1 MRSAIFLLALIPTLL
16 SAQFY
21 WQQDVHY
28 AIDASLDP
36 DRNVIAGRET
46 LEYKNNSP
54 DTLREVFFRLYWNL
68 FTKNSYGQRFEERN
82 RYYFIDTSGGVTI
95 RAFTVSGHGKES
107 VPEYTI
113 DNTIMRASLPEP
125 LPPGS
130 SVTFAFDFEENI
142 HSSGVRSGH
151 QGRDY
156 NIAQWYPQISTY
168 DKHGWDKTQYLGP
181 AEFHNEY
188 GSFDVSVTLP
198 RSFTLGYT
206 GTLLN
211 PDEVYPDSVRRR
223 LKESFGDMQTVR
235 IADYSGTQWGSGD
248 TARVTWRCHA
258 DSVRDFAFAAN
269 EHYIWDVTYWSPAPG
284 QRPIAIHAM
293 YFTDKAEFWTEAAK
307 IGQHAISFFSTHFGL
322 YAYPSMFIIE
332 GVVGGGMEYPGI
344 IFNGHLGDKN
354 SHTLFGVLTH
364 EVGHS
369 WYPMMI
375 GSDETYYA
383 FMDEGFNTFITS
395 LAMEDYYG
403 PVNNEYTWTEWYQK
417 LLCFPNDNSRDRLQ
431 RGSFWL
437 AETGFEEPIATHT
450 LRFEEQGLSGNSIY
464 TKTAAVMYM
473 LQYVLGD
480 SVFGHVMKEYYT
492 RWKFKHPY
500 PEDFYALAEQASGVK
515 DLRWFFDEWFNRT
528 ETCDYS
534 VCGLRSSPQRGND
547 GTYYRTTF
555 SVRRNRPAIMPVDV
569 RITMAD
575 GSTRTVWFPIDLWK
589 NAEGRRDT
597 TVLLPSE
604 PVRADL
610 NPDGRILDINRL
622 NNSTA
627 LPKITTRFDN
637 TMFSVTPVD
646 AYLLMWRPSVWYTD
660 QGGWKAGYKLSG
672 SYLDDLYATTIWNWY
687 NFRDNT
693 FNYDLSVSQNTYTIT
708 PMSRASVRW
717 YRIEGR
723 KGVTATAWK
732 GLSSHWS
739 YPPYQSVSFT
749 YSYVQ
754 ADNPDYH
761 LHPEVWQEGVLH
773 RIQAGYDY
781 SNRGRFWTVHAAAT
795 LESSTSLFGR
805 SDFQYAKRTLLLN
818 GSLTIPGNWTLALR
832 FYSGIGYGD
841 VPNQA
846 KYYLASASPIEEMGD
861 PFFRSKGP
869 LPSTVRDH
877 ALLPGGGL
885 MRAYYG
891 IPVAGD
897 KLDAFNAEARF
908 TTLIPFIDPDIP
920 VFSSLSR
927 MVRSVLF
934 FDAGRLADQTQK
946 LWDQRFEVDCGVGFR
961 LASFYS
967 LLGTAAQSDILSSI
981 GFSTLRVDFPFYAS
995 MPPPDESKLKFR
1007 WVISLREAF

>member
-1 MRSAIFLLALIPTLL
+1 MKSALLLLLLVPTFLC
-16 SAQFY
+16 SQSY

-28 AIDASLDP
+28 AIDARLDP
-36 DRNVIAGRET
+36 DRNIITGRET
-46 LEYKNNSP
+46 LDYRNNSP
-54 DTLREVFFRLYWNL
+54 DTLRVVYVRLYWNL
-68 FTKNSYGQRFEERN
+68 FRYGSYGQRFEERQKS
-82 RYYFIDTSGGVTI
+82 YFKDSSGGVTI
-95 RAFTVSGHGKES
+95 TKLTAGAGNAETPLGFTV
-107 VPEYTI
+107 
-113 DNTIMRASLPEP
+113 DNTLMEVPLPVP
-125 LPPGS
+125 LPPGES
-130 SVTFAFDFEENI
+130 RRFNFVFEEKI
-142 HSSGVRSGH
+142 HSTGIRSGH

-188 GSFDVSVTLP
+188 GSFDVSITIP

-211 PDEVYPDSVRRR
+211 PSDVYPDSIQQR
-223 LKESFGDMQTVR
+223 LRESYGNVQTVR
-235 IADYSGTQWGSGD
+235 VADYSGKQWEPGD
-248 TARVTWRCHA
+248 TALVTWKCHA

-269 EHYIWDVTYWSPAPG
+269 EHYSWDVTYWSPGPG
-284 QRPIAIHAM
+284 ERPIAIHAM
-293 YFTDKAEFWTEAAK
+293 YFTDKAQFWKDAAK
-307 IGQHAISFFSTHFGL
+307 FGQHAISFFSTHFGL
-322 YAYPSMFIIE
+322 YAYPSMFMVE
-332 GVVGGGMEYPGI
+332 GVIGGGMEYPGI
-344 IFNGHLGDKN
+344 IFNGHIGDEN
-354 SHTLFGVLTH
+354 SHSLFGVLTH

-395 LAMEDYYG
+395 LATEDFYG
-403 PVNNEYTWTEWYQK
+403 PVNNEYTWTTWYQK
-417 LLCFPNDNSRDRLQ
+417 LLCFPNDDSRDRLQ
-431 RGSFWL
+431 RGSIWL
-437 AETGFEEPIATHT
+437 AKTGFEEPIATHT

-480 SVFGHVMKEYYT
+480 SVFEHVMKEYYT

-500 PEDFYALAEQASGVK
+500 PEDFYAVAEQASGVK

-534 VCGLRSSPQRGND
+534 VCGLSSSPQRGND
-547 GTYYRTTF
+547 GTYYRTSF
-555 SVRRNRPAIMPVDV
+555 SVHRNRPAIMPVDV
-569 RITMAD
+569 RVTMAD
-575 GSTRTVWFPIDLWK
+575 GSTRTIWFPIDLWK
-589 NAEGRRDT
+589 NAEVRRDT
-597 TVLLPSE
+597 TILLPSE

-622 NNSTA
+622 NNSTGF
-627 LPKITTRFDN
+627 PKVAARFDN
-637 TMFSVTPVD
+637 TLFSVTPVD
-646 AYLLMWRPSVWYTD
+646 AYLLKWRPSLWYTD

-672 SYLDDLYATTIWNWY
+672 SYLDDQYATTVWNWY

-693 FNYDLSVSQNTYTIT
+693 FNYDLSVSQNTYNIT

-732 GLSSHWS
+732 GLSPHWS

-749 YSYVQ
+749 YSYIQ

-761 LHPEVWQEGVLH
+761 LHPFLWQPGVLH

-781 SNRGRFWTVHAAAT
+781 QNRGRFWNVHAAAT
-795 LESSTSLFGR
+795 LESSTSLFGQ
-805 SDFQYAKRTLLLN
+805 SDFQYSKRTLLLN
-818 GSLTIPGNWTLALR
+818 GSLSIPGGWQLALR
-832 FYSGIGYGD
+832 LYSGVGYGD
-841 VPNQA
+841 VPVQSM
-846 KYYLASASPIEEMGD
+846 YYLASASPIEEMGD

-891 IPVAGD
+891 LPLAAD
-897 KLDAFNAEARF
+897 KMDAMNAEARF
-908 TTLIPFIDPDIP
+908 NTLIPFIDPSIP
-920 VFSSLSR
+920 LVSDVSR
-927 MVRSVLF
+927 LLHSVLF
-934 FDAGRLADQTQK
+934 VDAGRLADQSHR
-946 LWDQRFEVDCGVGFR
+946 LWDQRFEMDCGAGVR
-961 LASFYS
+961 LTSFYS
-967 LLGTAAQSDILSSI
+967 LLGTIAESDIFSTI
-981 GFSTLRVDFPFYAS
+981 GLSTLRVDFPFYAS
-995 MPPPDESKLKFR
+995 MPPPGENKLKFR
-1007 WVISLREAF
+1007 WVLSLRDSF